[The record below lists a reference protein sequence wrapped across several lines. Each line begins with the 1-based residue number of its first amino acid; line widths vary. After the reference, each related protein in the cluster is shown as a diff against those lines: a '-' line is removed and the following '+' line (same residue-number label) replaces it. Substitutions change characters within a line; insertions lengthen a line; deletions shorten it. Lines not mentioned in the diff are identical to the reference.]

1 MKAMVLEKFNKP
13 LKMKNVDIPKIG
25 TNDILLKVKACGICG
40 TDLKIVT
47 GKIPSIKLPHIPG
60 HEISGEIVEIGEGVK
75 FFKKGDRT
83 VSYIYDYCGKCKE
96 CLSGHTNLCKINK
109 KRIGFELPGGLAEYV
124 RIPSKNAIK
133 IPRQIGYE
141 EASVLTDS
149 VVTSLHA
156 MEEKAKINWKDVVLI
171 IGIGGLGI
179 NQVQIAKLWGAS
191 VFACDI
197 REDPLKIAK
206 DFGADLV
213 INSSGLEIDEIV
225 DRIKKM
231 NSEKGVNVVL
241 DNVGSEKTINLSL
254 NCLERG
260 GRLVS
265 IGYVPGEK
273 AKLDLFKM
281 HMNEWQVIGTRYSTI
296 ECLFEAVELVRLGK
310 LKPYIGKILP
320 FEEINYAYDL
330 LSNHKVTGRIVIKI

>member
-1 MKAMVLEKFNKP
+1 MKAMVLEEFNKP
-13 LKMKNVDIPKIG
+13 LKIKNVNIPKIG
-25 TNDILLKVKACGICG
+25 VNDILLKVKACGVCG
-40 TDLKIVT
+40 TDLKIIT
-47 GKIPSIKLPHIPG
+47 GKIPTIKLPHIPG
-60 HEISGEIVEIGEGVK
+60 HEISGEILEIGEGVK
-75 FFKKGDRT
+75 FFKKGDR
-83 VSYIYDYCGKCKE
+83 VISYIYNYCGHCKE

-124 RIPSKNAIK
+124 RIPSRNIVK
-133 IPRQIGYE
+133 IPRQIEYE

-149 VVTSLHA
+149 VVASLHA
-156 MEEKAKINWKDVVLI
+156 MKEKAKINWKDIVLI

-197 REDPLKIAK
+197 REDSLKIAK
-206 DFGADLV
+206 DLGADLV
-213 INSSGLEIDEIV
+213 INSSGLEMDEIV
-225 DRIKKM
+225 DRIKKI
-231 NSEKGVNVVL
+231 NNEKGVNVVL
-241 DNVGSEKTINLSL
+241 DNIGSEKTINLSL

-273 AKLDLFKM
+273 AKLDIFKM

-320 FEEINYAYDL
+320 FEEINHAYDL
-330 LSNHKVTGRIVIKI
+330 LSNHKVIGRIVIKI